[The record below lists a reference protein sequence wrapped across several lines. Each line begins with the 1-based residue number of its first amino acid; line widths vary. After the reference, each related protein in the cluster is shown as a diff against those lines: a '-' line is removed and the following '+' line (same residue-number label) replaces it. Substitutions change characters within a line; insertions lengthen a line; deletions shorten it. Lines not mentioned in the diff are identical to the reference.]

1 MTLSPATV
9 TSSFNAWRQQLQS
22 KLRTLPGIPVIF
34 AGALSVALVVVLALW
49 AKAPEYK
56 ALYNTLSDQD
66 GGLIISSLNQMNVP
80 YKVDDKSGALMVPA
94 ESVRELRL
102 KLAEQGLPKGGSN
115 GFELLDNEKFGISQ
129 FSEQVNFQR
138 ALEGEL
144 ERTIES
150 LSAVKTARVHLA
162 LPKPSVFIREEQLP
176 SASVTLE
183 LRPARALDDGQ
194 VNAIV
199 HMVSSSVSRL
209 PPGNVTVID
218 QNGNLLTSPGLN
230 GQGPDRVR
238 LKYAAEVERNIRQRI
253 ENILAPMVG
262 AGNVR
267 AQVTAQINFDRQ
279 EQTEERYGP
288 NATPDKKAIRSQQ
301 TSDNQQNGGALPG
314 GVPGALTN
322 QPSPAA
328 TAPITTPVPATG
340 AASAQ
345 GKSATP
351 AVKTTTTAKDPVP
364 INQQSSHDATTNYE
378 LDKTVLHTRLNSGTL
393 RRLSVAVV
401 VNYQQD
407 DKGVP
412 RPLPAGV
419 LKQIEA
425 LTREAMGFSEQRG
438 DSLNLVNAQ
447 FTPDEDKVGRFWE
460 QPEFMTQMISAGRW
474 LVVALVAFL
483 LYRKVVRPVIDK
495 QKQIRDE
502 ENAAAETTPP
512 PEEPQ
517 DNGMQE
523 TARKAQQRINS
534 EILSQRVREMSE
546 NDPQIVALL
555 IRGWM
560 GNEL

>member
-1 MTLSPATV
+1 MTLSPTTV
-9 TSSFNAWRQQLQS
+9 SASFNAWRQQLWS
-22 KLRTLPGIPVIF
+22 KLRPLPGIPLIF
-34 AGALSVALVVVLALW
+34 AGAISVALIVVLALW

-56 ALYNTLSDQD
+56 TLYNTLSDQD

-80 YKVDDKSGALMVPA
+80 YKVDEKSGALRVPA

-102 KLAEQGLPKGGSN
+102 KLAEQGLPKGGTN

-183 LRPARALDDGQ
+183 LRPARALDEGQ

-209 PPGNVTVID
+209 PPGNVTLID

-230 GQGPDRVR
+230 GQGPDTIR

-253 ENILAPMVG
+253 ENILAPVVG
-262 AGNVR
+262 SGNVR

-288 NATPDKKAIRSQQ
+288 NNAPEKKSIRSQQ
-301 TSDNQQNGGALPG
+301 ISDNQQNGGTLPG

-328 TAPITTPVPATG
+328 TAPIDTPPPAAGAANPPGKTAPVP
-340 AASAQ
+340 
-345 GKSATP
+345 
-351 AVKTTTTAKDPVP
+351 VKTTTTAQAAPP
-364 INQQSSHDATTNYE
+364 AHQQSSHDATTNYE
-378 LDKTVLHTRLNSGTL
+378 LDKTVLHTQLNSGTIQ
-393 RRLSVAVV
+393 RLSVAVV
-401 VNYQQD
+401 VNYQED
-407 DKGVP
+407 DKGSP
-412 RPLPAGV
+412 RPLPADV

-425 LTREAMGFSEQRG
+425 LTREAMGFSDKRG
-438 DSLNLVNAQ
+438 DSLNLVNAR
-447 FTPDEDKVGRFWE
+447 FTTKEDKVGRFWE
-460 QPEFMTQMISAGRW
+460 QPEFIELAISAIRW

-483 LYRKVVRPVIDK
+483 LYRKVVRPLMEK

-502 ENAAAETTPP
+502 EKAVAENAPP

-517 DNGMQE
+517 DSGMQE
-523 TARKAQQRINS
+523 TARKAQQRINT
-534 EILSQRVREMSE
+534 EVLSQRVREMSE
-546 NDPQIVALL
+546 NDPQIVALV